1 MVRKNKPISKRRS
14 TRAPKEEERSRSYEA
29 VRRDLIITEEQK
41 QTMEKEIP
49 GMKLIT
55 PSSVA
60 QKYNIRVSIA
70 KAILAELEAKGLIQK
85 IETQGK
91 FKLFTKA
98 SS

>member
-1 MVRKNKPISKRRS
+1 MVRKNKPISKQRPE
-14 TRAPKEEERSRSYEA
+14 RAPKEEERSRHEA
-29 VRRDLIITEEQK
+29 VRRDLIITEDQK
-41 QTMEKEIP
+41 QTMEKEIL

-91 FKLFTKA
+91 LKLFTKT
-98 SS
+98 SG